1 MVSITWRLVG
11 RRWASGAGFEDF
23 AIDNEGRTVPGIAAD
38 ILNQVGWIHRTLDP
52 ADA

>member
-23 AIDNEGRTVPGIAAD
+23 AIDSDGGTVPGIAAD
-38 ILNQVGWIHRTLDP
+38 ILNQVGFIGH
-52 ADA
+52 